1 MYHEYNKERVYS
13 RNLGQ
18 CSILTRKGTFLS
30 KKVTFLKKQAQNFQN
45 FHKENWYKSRV
56 LVLIYSNF
64 KKGMKQMP
72 FMTPFSKVLQ
82 NSFKVIYCYQTA
94 INFFALPTICMF
106 YNIKSNSLFHLSKF
120 WNISFVTPLSPN
132 WLKRTQSCVSCM
144 ESDRKIEINIW
155 CNFLVRGLF
164 LTSVFDIM

>member
-82 NSFKVIYCYQTA
+82 NSFKVIYRYQTA
-94 INFFALPTICMF
+94 INFLHFQRFACFTTSNPILCFIFQNSGIFLLWRHYLQIDWKGPKVVYHVWRVTERS
-106 YNIKSNSLFHLSKF
+106 KSIFD
-120 WNISFVTPLSPN
+120 VT
-132 WLKRTQSCVSCM
+132 
-144 ESDRKIEINIW
+144 
-155 CNFLVRGLF
+155 F
-164 LTSVFDIM
+164 